1 MDKMH
6 KRYKR
11 KHVLFVVENNQVPQ
25 DTRVWLEAKAIKEQ
39 GYNVSVI
46 CPNANKE
53 RVPYKTLDEIHIYQ
67 YPFFIEGS
75 SIFSLLIEYLLSFFF
90 ISIYAFNIYRK
101 EPFHIVHLANPP
113 DFLILIFLFYKLLGI
128 KIIFDH
134 HDLSPELFLEKF
146 KKKNVFYK
154 ALLFLEKF
162 SYKFA
167 DVVIVTNN
175 SFKEIGLKRNNV
187 DVKKVH
193 VVRSGPD
200 ISVVHPYRK
209 NKNFRKGKKYIIG
222 YVGKIDKQDGL
233 SNLVTSVDY
242 LVNQKKFDDFRV
254 LIIGNGT
261 ELNNIK
267 RMVSQKELDEYFIF
281 YGPEYNKK
289 RLFTLL
295 SSVDICIDPQPTS
308 DFQNRITSLKI
319 MEYMA
324 LGKPIVQ
331 YRSIEGE
338 YTAKNASFYVENNDP
353 FAFGDAILML
363 LKDKRRRKEMG
374 EYGIRRVR
382 NLLQWEIQ
390 KKKLIRVYD
399 EFFLGENIIK
409 KKHK

>member
-1 MDKMH
+1 MSKI
-6 KRYKR
+6 KRYRR

-39 GYNVSVI
+39 GYNVTVI

-53 RVPYKTLDEIHIYQ
+53 RALYKILEEIHIYQ

-75 SIFSLLIEYLLSFFF
+75 SIFSILIEYLLSFFF
-90 ISIYAFNIYRK
+90 ISIYAFNIYRR

-113 DFLILIFLFYKLLGI
+113 DFLISIFLFYKLLGI

-134 HDLSPELFLEKF
+134 HDLSPEYFLEKF

-175 SFKEIGLKRNNV
+175 SFKEVGLKRNNV
-187 DVKKVH
+187 DIKKVH

-200 ISVVHPYRK
+200 ISIVHPYRK
-209 NKNFRKGKKYIIG
+209 SKNFRKGRKYIIG

-233 SNLVTSVDY
+233 SNLVTSMDY
-242 LVNQKKFDDFRV
+242 LVNRKKFDDFRV

-261 ELNNIK
+261 ELNKIK
-267 RMVSQKELDEYFIF
+267 RTVSQKELDEYFIF
-281 YGPEYNKK
+281 YGQEYNKK
-289 RLFTLL
+289 KLFTLL
-295 SSVDICIDPQPTS
+295 SSVDICIDPQPAS
-308 DFQNRITSLKI
+308 DVLNNSTSLKI

-338 YTAKNASFYVENNDP
+338 RSAKKASFYVENNDP
-353 FAFGDAILML
+353 LAFGDAILML
-363 LKDKRRRKEMG
+363 LNDKRRRKEMG

-382 NLLQWEIQ
+382 NFLQWEIQ

-399 EFFLGENIIK
+399 ELFS
-409 KKHK
+409 